1 MQTFL
6 IVGLVISVVLM
17 FTTEPVSKFLAPQA
31 GANGGPGS
39 YFRTMLSMLWMV
51 FGWLFS
57 LIFALIFGLGLALL
71 N

>member
-1 MQTFL
+1 MQIFL

-17 FTTEPVSKFLAPQA
+17 LTTEPVSKLLAPQA

-39 YFRTMLSMLWMV
+39 YIRTMLSVFWML
-51 FGWLFS
+51 FGRLFAII
-57 LIFALIFGLGLALL
+57 LALLFGLGLAFL